1 MQQQQGTTIAQK
13 IEIGANIAFT
23 VCFPV
28 MPLLRRKLGYRFIS
42 LPRLLIM
49 LVVLW
54 VAGTFFAFSSI
65 GRNIWLL
72 YLFALAFLV
81 VGIVARQ
88 LRWNDIKKGIP
99 WHSRSRGISWFN
111 SFLPFSDSVVK
122 RFVDPASV
130 FIVGL
135 LFAFVLQPLL
145 GYYLLAAAVCM
156 FAWES
161 YDYQRSIDLM
171 LDQLDALVDSEVIS
185 ENVEYYQQPNP
196 RQRPLEE
203 TAGIPTGV
211 APDLQAALERRRNRA
226 ALSPSAAA
234 ALTAQ
239 TVVPP
244 TQAVPSFTVYPPPG
258 APSASTAAG
267 PALDNLVLPDDT
279 TSAP

>member
-13 IEIGANIAFT
+13 VEIGAAIAFT
-23 VCFPV
+23 ACFPV

-81 VGIVARQ
+81 AGIVERQ

-99 WHSRSRGISWFN
+99 WHSRSRGISWFQKI
-111 SFLPFSDSVVK
+111 LPLSDSVVK
-122 RFVDPASV
+122 RFVDPAAV

-145 GYYLLAAAVCM
+145 GYYLLLAAVCM
-156 FAWES
+156 FAWEA

-185 ENVEYYQQPNP
+185 ENVEYYQQPSP
-196 RQRPLEE
+196 RQRPLDE

-234 ALTAQ
+234 APSVQTASPFFVPPASAP
-239 TVVPP
+239 VVPGASSP
-244 TQAVPSFTVYPPPG
+244 T
-258 APSASTAAG
+258 APA
-267 PALDNLVLPDDT
+267 PDNLVLPDDT
-279 TSAP
+279 TGAP